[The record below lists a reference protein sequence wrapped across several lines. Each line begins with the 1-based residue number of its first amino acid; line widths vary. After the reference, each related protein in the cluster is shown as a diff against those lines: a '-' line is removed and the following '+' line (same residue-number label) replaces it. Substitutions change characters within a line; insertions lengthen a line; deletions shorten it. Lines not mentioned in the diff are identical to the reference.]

1 MNELYERIVHEFF
14 KQKPS
19 LYIMENANNQNQS
32 WEELRGLSWLFF
44 DE

>member
-1 MNELYERIVHEFF
+1 MNDLYERFIHESF
-14 KQKPS
+14 KQKLS
-19 LYIMENANNQNQS
+19 SHIMENANNQNQS